1 MRTANGWQYF
11 VATLLIVIGCV
22 NIVQGL
28 VALFTPEFYVAT
40 TADMLVFGYGF
51 WGVLLVLWGG
61 LLAVIGLAVLSGQ
74 TWARALGIVLAAVN
88 ALAQLA
94 FVMAMPVWSAFV
106 IAIDILVIY
115 GLSAGWSSSQ
125 ARHTRASHEDAGVY
139 RSGRRAAHAGPPRQG
154 SSPEQTG
161 DRRETTG

>member
-1 MRTANGWQYF
+1 MRRANGWQFF
-11 VATLLIVIGCV
+11 VATLLIIIGCV
-22 NIVQGL
+22 NIVQGF
-28 VALFTPEFYVAT
+28 VALFTPEFYITT
-40 TADMLVFGYGF
+40 TADMLIFGYGF
-51 WGVLLVLWGG
+51 WGILLVLWGG

-115 GLSAGWSSSQ
+115 GLSAGWST
-125 ARHTRASHEDAGVY
+125 AEAHHKRASQEDEGVY
-139 RSGRRAAHAGPPRQG
+139 RSGHRAAHTAPRQA
-154 SSPEQTG
+154 SSPEQSG

>member
-1 MRTANGWQYF
+1 MRRANGWQFF

-22 NIVQGL
+22 NIVQGF
-28 VALFTPEFYVAT
+28 VALFTPEFYVVT
-40 TADMLVFGYGF
+40 TADMLFFGYGF
-51 WGVLLVLWGG
+51 WGTLLVLWGG
-61 LLAVIGLAVLSGQ
+61 LLAVVGLAVLSGQ

-94 FVMAMPVWSAFV
+94 FVMAMPVWSVFV

-115 GLSAGWSSSQ
+115 GLSAGWSSAE
-125 ARHTRASHEDAGVY
+125 ARHARASHEDEGAY
-139 RSGRRAAHAGPPRQG
+139 RSGYRASHAAPPRQAG
-154 SSPEQTG
+154 SPEQTG